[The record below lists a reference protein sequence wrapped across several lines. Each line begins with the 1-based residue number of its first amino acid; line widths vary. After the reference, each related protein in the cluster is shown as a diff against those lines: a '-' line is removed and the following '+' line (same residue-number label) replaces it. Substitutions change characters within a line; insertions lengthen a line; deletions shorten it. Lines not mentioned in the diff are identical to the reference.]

1 MFSWHRHT
9 HTQSLAKNCHRP
21 QEGPMPT
28 TKLSKEL
35 SSSTNRTY
43 AKVMMFPRHCH
54 THTQSLAK
62 NCCHSQKGPMQSC
75 LIAHHNRT
83 STNDCHNP
91 QEKDICQRL
100 SPFTTKPASTNDCHN
115 PQEKDTCQ
123 QLSPITTKPS
133 LTLVAIHQKRTSR
146 KDYSHSKGILANDR
160 HQPPTVTNNHKAL
173 ANTGRHSQ
181 LRTPGKEVHGR
192 RKKCRLT

>member
-1 MFSWHRHT
+1 
-9 HTQSLAKNCHRP
+9 
-21 QEGPMPT
+21 MPT

-35 SSSTNRTY
+35 SSSTKRTY

-54 THTQSLAK
+54 THTQSVEK
-62 NCCHSQKGPMQSC
+62 NCCHSQKGPMQSY

-115 PQEKDTCQ
+115 PKQKDTCQRLPPFTTKPTSTNDCHNPQEKDTCQ
-123 QLSPITTKPS
+123 RLSPITTKPS

-146 KDYSHSKGILANDR
+146 KD
-160 HQPPTVTNNHKAL
+160 
-173 ANTGRHSQ
+173 
-181 LRTPGKEVHGR
+181 
-192 RKKCRLT
+192 